1 MTYLT
6 AFLLGLIQGVAEFLP
21 ISSSGHLAIAQNL
34 LGLEGAG
41 SVPEFFDVLLHLGT
55 LIAVFAAYWT
65 DICEMVVE
73 FFRGI
78 GDLVHRSTPSPV
90 PPARRLIL
98 LIIVGTLPLF
108 AVLPIRK
115 HVQGLTDNM
124 VFVGAALIVTG
135 ILLFLCDRVCKGR
148 KTERSAT
155 WLDALLVGVGQAVA
169 TLPGVSRS
177 GMTITAGCFV
187 GYERRFAVRFSFL
200 LSIPAVL
207 GANILSIGDAVQAGI
222 NGAEVPMYLVGVVT
236 AAVTGYLCIRLL
248 KYVADKGRFGAFAYY
263 CWAVGILTLV
273 LQAVK

>member
-34 LGLEGAG
+34 LGLESAG

-55 LIAVFAAYWT
+55 LIAVFAAYWK

-78 GDLVHRSTPSPV
+78 GDLAHRSTPSPV

-115 HVQGLTDNM
+115 AVQGLGDNM

-135 ILLFLCDRVCKGR
+135 FLLFLCDRVRKGR

-207 GANILSIGDAVQAGI
+207 GANILSIGDAVKAGI

-236 AAVTGYLCIRLL
+236 AAVVGYLCIRLL

>member
-6 AFLLGLIQGVAEFLP
+6 AFLLGLVQGVAEFLP

-34 LGLEGAG
+34 LGMQEAG

-55 LIAVFAAYWT
+55 LIAVFAAYWK

-73 FFRGI
+73 LFRGI
-78 GDLVHRSTPSPV
+78 GDLAHRSTPSPV

-98 LIIVGTLPLF
+98 LIVVGTLPLF

-115 HVQGLTDNM
+115 AVQGLSDNM

-135 ILLFLCDRVCKGR
+135 ILLFLCDRVRKGR

-155 WLDALLVGVGQAVA
+155 WVDALLVGVGQAVA

>member
-6 AFLLGLIQGVAEFLP
+6 AFLLGLVQGVAEFLP

-108 AVLPIRK
+108 AVLPIRR

-135 ILLFLCDRVCKGR
+135 ILLFLCDRVRKGR

>member
-6 AFLLGLIQGVAEFLP
+6 AFLLGLVQGVAEFLP

-115 HVQGLTDNM
+115 TVQGLGDNM

-135 ILLFLCDRVCKGR
+135 ILLFLCDRVRKGR

-207 GANILSIGDAVQAGI
+207 GANILSIGDAVKAGI

-236 AAVTGYLCIRLL
+236 AAVVGYLCIRLL

>member
-6 AFLLGLIQGVAEFLP
+6 AFLLGLVQGVAEFLP

-115 HVQGLTDNM
+115 TVQGLTDNM

-135 ILLFLCDRVCKGR
+135 ILLFLCDRVRKGR

-222 NGAEVPMYLVGVVT
+222 NGAEVPMYLVGVIT
-236 AAVTGYLCIRLL
+236 AAVVGYLCIRLL

>member
-6 AFLLGLIQGVAEFLP
+6 AFLLGLVQGVAEFLP

-34 LGLEGAG
+34 LHIEGAG

-55 LIAVFAAYWT
+55 LIAVFAAYWK

-78 GDLVHRSTPSPV
+78 GDLAHRSTPSPV

-115 HVQGLTDNM
+115 AVQGLGDNM

-135 ILLFLCDRVCKGR
+135 FLLFLCDRARKGH

-207 GANILSIGDAVQAGI
+207 GANILSIGDAVKAGI

-236 AAVTGYLCIRLL
+236 AAVVGYLCIRLL

>member
-6 AFLLGLIQGVAEFLP
+6 AFLLGLVQGVAEFLP

-34 LGLEGAG
+34 LGLEDAG

-135 ILLFLCDRVCKGR
+135 ILLFLCDRVRKGC

>member
-6 AFLLGLIQGVAEFLP
+6 AFLLGLVQGVAEFLP

-34 LGLEGAG
+34 MHIEGAG

-55 LIAVFAAYWT
+55 LIAVFAAYWK

-78 GDLVHRSTPSPV
+78 GDLAHRSTPSPV

-98 LIIVGTLPLF
+98 LIVVGTLPLF

-115 HVQGLTDNM
+115 AVQGLGDNM

-135 ILLFLCDRVCKGR
+135 FLLFLCDRVRKGR

-207 GANILSIGDAVQAGI
+207 GANILSIGDAVKAGI

-236 AAVTGYLCIRLL
+236 AAVVGYLCIRLL